1 MTMKQY
7 ALEQI
12 RNVVL
17 AGHGGS
23 GKTTLAEHLLYIAG
37 HIDRVGSVE
46 AGNTTSDFDPEEQR
60 RKISLNATLLPIEW
74 EGYKINLIDTPGFPD
89 FIGELY
95 SAIQVV
101 DSVILVAPAQAELEV
116 GFENA
121 WELCEARKL
130 PRLIFVN
137 KMERDGADYN
147 GLLQTLRNA
156 YGNRIVPLQIPIGTE
171 TQFKGVVDV
180 LHQKAYLGKDR
191 DVAPSPVPA
200 ELQSE
205 VERAREML
213 MEAAAESDDALLE
226 KYLEGTPLTDEELVH
241 GFHEGVRTGRIVPVL
256 CGSAALGE
264 GLAPLLQAILELTPS
279 PAEAPAPKATDLR
292 TGDPIE
298 LKPDPSAPLAA
309 FVFKTTADPFVGKL
323 TYFRVYSGTLRAD
336 SQVYNAQKEREER
349 IGQVF
354 YMRGK
359 NQIATPE
366 VRAGDIGVVAKLQ
379 ETSTGHTLCDKS
391 RPVAIE
397 PIKMPDPIYTVA
409 VVAKTKADED
419 RLGPALARLQDEDPT
434 FHARRDPE
442 TGQTLLSGMGDLHLE
457 VAIEKLKRKFNT
469 EVVTEELRIPYR
481 ETITRPVQRVEGKF
495 KRQTGGRGQ
504 YGHCFIN
511 LEPLPRGSGI
521 EFTESIVGGAIP
533 KNYIPAIEKGIRE
546 AAEKGIQAGYPA
558 TDFKVNVVDG
568 SYHEVDSSDQAFRIA
583 GSLAFQEA
591 AMKAGP
597 IVLEPILEVEVNVPE
612 AFTGDVMGDLN
623 GRRGRISGIESLGNG
638 RQLIRATV
646 PMSEMTRYALDL
658 RSITRGRGRFRTRF
672 SHYEEAPPNITQALI
687 EKHKREKEA
696 QAH

>member
-1 MTMKQY
+1 MKQY

-12 RNVVL
+12 RNVAL

-37 HIDRVGSVE
+37 HIDRVGSIE

-60 RKISLNATLLPIEW
+60 RKISLSATLLPIEW
-74 EGYKINLIDTPGFPD
+74 EGHKINLIDTPGFPD

-95 SAIQVV
+95 SVAQVV

-121 WELCEARKL
+121 WELCEARQL

-156 YGNRIVPLQIPIGTE
+156 YGNRIVPLQIPIGAE

-180 LHQKAYLGKDR
+180 LHQKAYVGKDR
-191 DVAPSPVPA
+191 DIAPSPVPA
-200 ELQSE
+200 ELQGE

-226 KYLEGTPLTDEELVH
+226 KYLDGNLLTDEELVH

-264 GLAPLLQAILELTPS
+264 GLAPLLQAILELMPS
-279 PAEAPAPKATDLR
+279 PAESPAPKATDLR
-292 TGDPIE
+292 TGNPVE
-298 LKPDPSAPLAA
+298 LTPDPSAPLAA

-323 TYFRVYSGTLRAD
+323 TYFRVYSGTLRGD
-336 SQVYNAQKEREER
+336 SQVYNAQKERDER

-359 NQIATPE
+359 TQIATTE

-397 PIKMPDPIYTVA
+397 PITMPDPIYTVA

-419 RLGPALARLQDEDPT
+419 RMGPALARLQDEDPT

-457 VAIEKLKRKFNT
+457 VIIDKLKRKFNT
-469 EVVTEELRIPYR
+469 EVATEELRIPYR

-591 AMKAGP
+591 AMKAAP
-597 IVLEPILEVEVNVPE
+597 VVLEPILEVEVDVPE

-623 GRRGRISGIESLGNG
+623 GRRGRIAGIESLGNG
-638 RQLIRATV
+638 RQCIRATV
-646 PMSEMTRYALDL
+646 PMSEMTRYALEL
-658 RSITRGRGRFRTRF
+658 RSITRGRGRFRTHF
-672 SHYEEAPPNITQALI
+672 SHYEEAPHTVAQPLI

-696 QAH
+696 QEH

>member
-1 MTMKQY
+1 MKQY

-12 RNVVL
+12 RNVAL

-37 HIDRVGSVE
+37 HIDRVGSIE

-60 RKISLNATLLPIEW
+60 RKISLSATLLPIEW
-74 EGYKINLIDTPGFPD
+74 EGHKINLIDTPGFPD

-101 DSVILVAPAQAELEV
+101 DSVILVASAQAELEV

-171 TQFKGVVDV
+171 TQFKGVIDV
-180 LHQKAYLGKDR
+180 LHQKAYVGKDR
-191 DVAPSPVPA
+191 DTTPSPVPA

-213 MEAAAESDDALLE
+213 MEAAAETDDALLE
-226 KYLEGTPLTDEELVH
+226 KYLDGNPLTDEELVH
-241 GFHEGVRTGRIVPVL
+241 GFHEGVRTGHIVPVL

-279 PAEAPAPKATDLR
+279 PAESPAPNATDLR
-292 TGDPIE
+292 TGNPVE
-298 LKPDPSAPLAA
+298 LTPDPSAPLAA

-336 SQVYNAQKEREER
+336 SQVYNTQKEREER

-354 YMRGK
+354 YLRGK
-359 NQIATPE
+359 TQIATTE

-391 RPVAIE
+391 RPVAVQ
-397 PIKMPDPIYTVA
+397 PITMPDPIYTVA

-419 RLGPALARLQDEDPT
+419 RLGPALARLHDEDPT

-457 VAIEKLKRKFNT
+457 VIIDKLKRKFNT
-469 EVVTEELRIPYR
+469 EVATEELRIPYR

-597 IVLEPILEVEVNVPE
+597 VVLEPILEVEVVVPE

-623 GRRGRISGIESLGNG
+623 GRRGRIAGIESLGNG
-638 RQLIRATV
+638 RQCIRATV
-646 PMSEMTRYALDL
+646 PMSEMTRYALEL

-672 SHYEEAPPNITQALI
+672 SHYEEAPHTVAQPLI
-687 EKHKREKEA
+687 EKHKRERES
-696 QAH
+696 QEH

>member
-12 RNVVL
+12 RNVAL

-147 GLLQTLRNA
+147 GLVQTLRNA

-597 IVLEPILEVEVNVPE
+597 IVLEPILEVEVDVPE

>member
-1 MTMKQY
+1 MKQY

-12 RNVVL
+12 RNVAL

-37 HIDRVGSVE
+37 HIDRVGSIE

-60 RKISLNATLLPIEW
+60 RKISLSATLLPIEW
-74 EGYKINLIDTPGFPD
+74 EGHKINLIDAPGFPD

-121 WELCEARKL
+121 WELCESRQL

-156 YGNRIVPLQIPIGTE
+156 YGNRIVPLQIPIGAE

-180 LHQKAYLGKDR
+180 LHQKAYVGKDR
-191 DVAPSPVPA
+191 DIAPSPVPA
-200 ELQSE
+200 QLQSE

-213 MEAAAESDDALLE
+213 MEAAAETDDALLE
-226 KYLEGTPLTDEELVH
+226 KYLEGNPLTDEELVH
-241 GFHEGVRTGRIVPVL
+241 GFHEGVRTGHIVPVL

-264 GLAPLLQAILELTPS
+264 GLAPLMQAILELTPS
-279 PAEAPAPKATDLR
+279 PAESPAPQATDLR
-292 TGDPIE
+292 TGNPIE
-298 LKPDPSAPLAA
+298 LTPDPSAPLAA

-323 TYFRVYSGTLRAD
+323 TYFRVYAGALRAD
-336 SQVYNAQKEREER
+336 SQVYNAQKERDER

-354 YMRGK
+354 YLRGK
-359 NQIATPE
+359 NQIATTE

-391 RPVAIE
+391 RPVAVQ
-397 PIKMPDPIYTVA
+397 PITMPDPIYTVA

-457 VAIEKLKRKFNT
+457 VIIDKLKRKFNT
-469 EVVTEELRIPYR
+469 EVATEELRIPYR

-495 KRQTGGRGQ
+495 KRQSGGRGQ
-504 YGHCFIN
+504 YGHCFIHM
-511 LEPLPRGSGI
+511 EPLPRGSGI

-533 KNYIPAIEKGIRE
+533 KNYLPAIEKGIRE

-583 GSLAFQEA
+583 GSLAYQEA

-597 IVLEPILEVEVNVPE
+597 VVLEPILEVEVDVPE

-623 GRRGRISGIESLGNG
+623 GRRGRIAGIESLGNG
-638 RQLIRATV
+638 RQCIRATV
-646 PMSEMTRYALDL
+646 PMSEMTRYALEL

-672 SHYEEAPPNITQALI
+672 SHYEEAPHTVAQPLI
-687 EKHKREKEA
+687 EKHKRERES
-696 QAH
+696 QEH

>member
-1 MTMKQY
+1 MKQY

-12 RNVVL
+12 RNVAL

-37 HIDRVGSVE
+37 HVDRVGSVE

-597 IVLEPILEVEVNVPE
+597 IVLEPILEVEVDVPE

-623 GRRGRISGIESLGNG
+623 GRRGRISGIESLGNS

>member
-1 MTMKQY
+1 MKQY

-12 RNVVL
+12 RNVAL

-37 HIDRVGSVE
+37 HIDRIGTIE

-60 RKISLNATLLPIEW
+60 RKISLSATLLPIEW
-74 EGYKINLIDTPGFPD
+74 EGHKINLIDAPGFPD

-95 SAIQVV
+95 SVAQVV

-130 PRLIFVN
+130 PRMIFVN

-180 LHQKAYLGKDR
+180 LHQKAYVGKDR
-191 DVAPSPVPA
+191 DVAASPVPA
-200 ELQSE
+200 ELQDE

-226 KYLEGTPLTDEELVH
+226 KYLEGNPLTDEELVH

-264 GLAPLLQAILELTPS
+264 GLAPLLQAILELAPS
-279 PAEAPAPKATDLR
+279 PAEAPAPQTTDPR
-292 TGDPIE
+292 TGEPVV
-298 LKPDPSAPLAA
+298 LKPDPNAPLAA

-336 SQVYNAQKEREER
+336 SQIYNAQKERDER
-349 IGQVF
+349 VGQVF
-354 YMRGK
+354 YLRGK
-359 NQIATPE
+359 NQIATSE

-391 RPVAIE
+391 RPVAVE

-409 VVAKTKADED
+409 VVAKSKADED

-457 VAIEKLKRKFNT
+457 VVIEKLKRKFNT
-469 EVVTEELRIPYR
+469 EVTTEELRIPYR
-481 ETITRPVQRVEGKF
+481 ETITRPVQRIEGKF

-504 YGHCFIN
+504 YGHCFIDM
-511 LEPLPRGSGI
+511 EPLPRGSGI

-583 GSLAFQEA
+583 GSLAFQDA
-591 AMKAGP
+591 AMKAAP
-597 IVLEPILEVEVNVPE
+597 VVLEPILEVEVDVPE

-623 GRRGRISGIESLGNG
+623 GRRGRIAGIESLGNG

-672 SHYEEAPPNITQALI
+672 SHYEEAPHNIMQALI

-696 QAH
+696 QEH

>member
-1 MTMKQY
+1 MKQY

-12 RNVVL
+12 RNVAL

-23 GKTTLAEHLLYIAG
+23 GKTTLAEHLLYVAG
-37 HIDRVGSVE
+37 HIDRVGTIE
-46 AGNTTSDFDPEEQR
+46 AGNTVSDFDPEEQR
-60 RKISLNATLLPIEW
+60 RKISLNAALLPIEW
-74 EGYKINLIDTPGFPD
+74 EGHKINLIDTPGFPD

-95 SAIQVV
+95 SALQVV
-101 DSVILVAPAQAELEV
+101 DAVVLVAPAQAELEV

-137 KMERDGADYN
+137 KMERDGADYR
-147 GLLQTLRNA
+147 GLVNHLRSI
-156 YGNRIVPLQIPIGTE
+156 YGNRIVPLQVPIGAE
-171 TQFKGVVDV
+171 SEFKGVVDV
-180 LHQKAYLGKDR
+180 LHQKAYTGKDR
-191 DVAPSPVPA
+191 DVAASPVPA
-200 ELQSE
+200 ELQE
-205 VERAREML
+205 LVERARELL
-213 MEAAAESDDALLE
+213 MEAAAETDDALLE
-226 KYLEGTPLTDEELVH
+226 KYLEGNPLTEEELVRA
-241 GFHEGVRTGRIVPVL
+241 FHEGVRTGQIVPVL

-264 GLAPLLQAILELTPS
+264 GLAPLLQAIIELVPS
-279 PAEAPAPKATDLR
+279 PAEAPAPAAKDLR
-292 TGDPIE
+292 KDEPIE
-298 LKPDPSAPLAA
+298 LKPDPNAPLAA

-323 TYFRVYSGTLRAD
+323 TFFRVYSGTLKGD
-336 SQVYNAQKEREER
+336 SQVYNAQKERDER

-354 YMRGK
+354 YLRGK
-359 NQIATPE
+359 HQIATPE

-379 ETSTGHTLCDKS
+379 ETGTGHTLCDKS

-397 PIKMPDPIYTVA
+397 PIQMPDPIYTVA

-419 RLGPALARLQDEDPT
+419 RLGPALARLQEEDPT

-457 VAIEKLKRKFNT
+457 AIIDKLKRKFNT
-469 EVVTEELRIPYR
+469 EVETVELRIPYR

-511 LEPLPRGSGI
+511 LEPLPRGAGI

-546 AAEKGIQAGYPA
+546 AAEKGIQAGFPA

-591 AMKAGP
+591 AAKAGP
-597 IVLEPILEVEVNVPE
+597 VILEPILEVEVNVPE

-623 GRRGRISGIESLGNG
+623 GRRGRILGIDSLGNG
-638 RQLIRATV
+638 RQLIRANV
-646 PMSEMTRYALDL
+646 PMGEMTRYALEL

-672 SHYEEAPPNITQALI
+672 SHYEEAPPNVAQPLI
-687 EKHKREKEA
+687 EKHKREREA
-696 QAH
+696 QEH

>member
-1 MTMKQY
+1 MKQY

-12 RNVVL
+12 RNVAL

-37 HIDRVGSVE
+37 HIDRVGSIE

-60 RKISLNATLLPIEW
+60 RKISLSATLLPIEW
-74 EGYKINLIDTPGFPD
+74 EGHKINLIDTPGFPD

-95 SAIQVV
+95 SVAQVV

-171 TQFKGVVDV
+171 TQFKGVIDV
-180 LHQKAYLGKDR
+180 LHQKAYVGKDR
-191 DVAPSPVPA
+191 DTTASPVPA

-213 MEAAAESDDALLE
+213 MEAAAETDDALLE
-226 KYLEGTPLTDEELVH
+226 KYLDGNPLTDEELVH
-241 GFHEGVRTGRIVPVL
+241 GFHEGVRTGHIVPVL

-279 PAEAPAPKATDLR
+279 PAESPAPNATDLR
-292 TGDPIE
+292 TGNPVE
-298 LKPDPSAPLAA
+298 LTPDPSAPLAA

-323 TYFRVYSGTLRAD
+323 TYFRVYSGALRAD
-336 SQVYNAQKEREER
+336 SQVYNTQKEREER

-354 YMRGK
+354 YLRGK
-359 NQIATPE
+359 NQIATTE

-391 RPVAIE
+391 RPVAVQ
-397 PIKMPDPIYTVA
+397 PITMPDPIYTVA

-457 VAIEKLKRKFNT
+457 VIIDKLKRKFNT
-469 EVVTEELRIPYR
+469 EVATEELRIPYR

-597 IVLEPILEVEVNVPE
+597 VVLEPILEVEVVVPE

-623 GRRGRISGIESLGNG
+623 GRRGRIAGIESLGNG
-638 RQLIRATV
+638 RQCIRATV
-646 PMSEMTRYALDL
+646 PMSEMTRYALEL

-672 SHYEEAPPNITQALI
+672 SHYEEAPHTVAQPLI
-687 EKHKREKEA
+687 EKHKRERES
-696 QAH
+696 QEH

>member
-1 MTMKQY
+1 MKQY

-12 RNVVL
+12 RNVAL

-180 LHQKAYLGKDR
+180 LHQQAYLGKDR
-191 DVAPSPVPA
+191 DIAPSPVPA

-279 PAEAPAPKATDLR
+279 PAESPAPKATDLR

-298 LKPDPSAPLAA
+298 LKPDPNAPLAA

-397 PIKMPDPIYTVA
+397 PIQMPDPIYTVA

-469 EVVTEELRIPYR
+469 EVATEELRIPYR

-597 IVLEPILEVEVNVPE
+597 IVLEPILEVEVDVPE

>member
-1 MTMKQY
+1 MKQY

-12 RNVVL
+12 RNVAL

-37 HIDRVGSVE
+37 HIDRVGSIE

-60 RKISLNATLLPIEW
+60 RKISLSATLLPIEW
-74 EGYKINLIDTPGFPD
+74 EGHKINLIDTPGFPD

-121 WELCEARKL
+121 WELCEARQL

-171 TQFKGVVDV
+171 TQFKGVIDV
-180 LHQKAYLGKDR
+180 LHQKAYVGKDR
-191 DVAPSPVPA
+191 DTTPSPVPA

-213 MEAAAESDDALLE
+213 MEAAAETDDALLE
-226 KYLEGTPLTDEELVH
+226 KYLDGNPLTDEELVH
-241 GFHEGVRTGRIVPVL
+241 GFHEGVRTGHIVPVL

-279 PAEAPAPKATDLR
+279 PAESPAPNATDLR
-292 TGDPIE
+292 TGNPVE
-298 LKPDPSAPLAA
+298 LTPDPSAPLAA

-336 SQVYNAQKEREER
+336 SQVYNTQKEREER

-354 YMRGK
+354 YLRGK
-359 NQIATPE
+359 NQIATTE

-391 RPVAIE
+391 RPVAVQ
-397 PIKMPDPIYTVA
+397 PITMPDPIYTVA

-457 VAIEKLKRKFNT
+457 VIIDKLKRKFNT
-469 EVVTEELRIPYR
+469 EVATEELRIPYR

-597 IVLEPILEVEVNVPE
+597 VVLEPILEVEVVVPE

-623 GRRGRISGIESLGNG
+623 GRRGRIAGIESLGNG
-638 RQLIRATV
+638 RQCIRATV
-646 PMSEMTRYALDL
+646 PMSEMTRYALEL

-672 SHYEEAPPNITQALI
+672 SHYEEAPHTVAQPLI
-687 EKHKREKEA
+687 EKHKRERES
-696 QAH
+696 QEH

>member
-12 RNVVL
+12 RNVAL

-121 WELCEARKL
+121 WEMCEAPKL

-469 EVVTEELRIPYR
+469 EVVIEELRIPYR

-597 IVLEPILEVEVNVPE
+597 IVLEPILEVEVDVPE

>member
-1 MTMKQY
+1 MKQY

-12 RNVVL
+12 RNVAL

-37 HIDRVGSVE
+37 HIDRVGSIE

-60 RKISLNATLLPIEW
+60 RKISLSATLLPIEW
-74 EGYKINLIDTPGFPD
+74 EGHKINLIDTPGFPD

-171 TQFKGVVDV
+171 TQFKGVIDV
-180 LHQKAYLGKDR
+180 LHQKAYVGKDR
-191 DVAPSPVPA
+191 DTTPSPVPA

-213 MEAAAESDDALLE
+213 MEAAAETDDALLE
-226 KYLEGTPLTDEELVH
+226 KYLDGNPLTDEELVH
-241 GFHEGVRTGRIVPVL
+241 GFHEGVRTGHIVPVL

-279 PAEAPAPKATDLR
+279 PAESPAPNATDLR
-292 TGDPIE
+292 TGNPVE
-298 LKPDPSAPLAA
+298 LTPDPSAPLAA

-336 SQVYNAQKEREER
+336 SQVYNTQKEREER

-354 YMRGK
+354 YLRGK
-359 NQIATPE
+359 NQIATTE

-391 RPVAIE
+391 RPVAVQ
-397 PIKMPDPIYTVA
+397 PITMPDPIYTVA

-457 VAIEKLKRKFNT
+457 VIIDKLKRKFNT
-469 EVVTEELRIPYR
+469 EVATEELRIPYR

-597 IVLEPILEVEVNVPE
+597 VVLEPILEVEVVVPE
-612 AFTGDVMGDLN
+612 VFTGDVMGDLN
-623 GRRGRISGIESLGNG
+623 GRRGRIAGIESLGNG
-638 RQLIRATV
+638 RQCIRATV
-646 PMSEMTRYALDL
+646 PMSEMTRYALEL

-672 SHYEEAPPNITQALI
+672 SHYEEAPHTVTQSLI
-687 EKHKREKEA
+687 EKHKRERES
-696 QAH
+696 QEH

>member
-1 MTMKQY
+1 MKQH

-12 RNVVL
+12 RNVAL

-264 GLAPLLQAILELTPS
+264 GLTPLLQAILELTPS

-336 SQVYNAQKEREER
+336 SQIYNAQREREER

-419 RLGPALARLQDEDPT
+419 RLGPALARLQDEDLT

-597 IVLEPILEVEVNVPE
+597 IVLEPILEVEVDVPE

>member
-1 MTMKQY
+1 MRQY

-12 RNVVL
+12 RNVAL

-37 HIDRVGSVE
+37 HIDRVGSIE
-46 AGNTTSDFDPEEQR
+46 AGNTISDFDPEEQR
-60 RKISLNATLLPIEW
+60 RKISLSATLLPLEW
-74 EGYKINLIDTPGFPD
+74 EGHKINLIDTPGFPD

-95 SAIQVV
+95 SAVQVV

-147 GLLQTLRNA
+147 GLMQTLRNA
-156 YGNRIVPLQIPIGTE
+156 YGSRIVPLQIPIGAE
-171 TQFKGVVDV
+171 TQFKGVIDV

-191 DVAPSPVPA
+191 DISASSVPA

-226 KYLEGTPLTDEELVH
+226 KYLEGNPLTDDELVH

-264 GLAPLLQAILELTPS
+264 GLAPLLQAILELTPN
-279 PAEAPAPKATDLR
+279 PAESPAPKATDPR
-292 TGDPIE
+292 TGNPVE
-298 LKPDPSAPLAA
+298 LTPDPSAPLTA

-336 SQVYNAQKEREER
+336 SQVYNAQKERDER

-354 YMRGK
+354 YLRGK
-359 NQIATPE
+359 NQIATTE

-391 RPVAIE
+391 RPVAVE
-397 PIKMPDPIYTVA
+397 PITMPDPIYTVA

-457 VAIEKLKRKFNT
+457 VIIDKLKRKFNT
-469 EVVTEELRIPYR
+469 EVATEELRIPYR

-511 LEPLPRGSGI
+511 MEPLPRGSGI

-583 GSLAFQEA
+583 GSLAFQDA
-591 AMKAGP
+591 AMKAAP
-597 IVLEPILEVEVNVPE
+597 VVLEPILEVEVNVPE

-623 GRRGRISGIESLGNG
+623 GRRGRIAGIESLGNG
-638 RQLIRATV
+638 RQCIRATV
-646 PMSEMTRYALDL
+646 PMSEMTHYALDL
-658 RSITRGRGRFRTRF
+658 RSLTRGRGRFRTRF
-672 SHYEEAPPNITQALI
+672 SHYEEAPHNIMQALI

-696 QAH
+696 QEH

>member
-12 RNVVL
+12 RNVAL

-292 TGDPIE
+292 TGDPVE
-298 LKPDPSAPLAA
+298 LTPDPSAPLAA

-597 IVLEPILEVEVNVPE
+597 IVLEPILEVEVDVPE

>member
-1 MTMKQY
+1 MKQY

-12 RNVVL
+12 RNVAL

-37 HIDRVGSVE
+37 HIDRIGTIE

-60 RKISLNATLLPIEW
+60 RKISLSATLLPIEW
-74 EGYKINLIDTPGFPD
+74 EGHKINLIDTPGFPD

-95 SAIQVV
+95 SVAQVV

-130 PRLIFVN
+130 PRMIFVN

-156 YGNRIVPLQIPIGTE
+156 YGNRIVPLQIPIGAE

-180 LHQKAYLGKDR
+180 LHQKAYVGKDR
-191 DVAPSPVPA
+191 DVAASPVPA

-213 MEAAAESDDALLE
+213 MEAAAESDDTLLE
-226 KYLEGTPLTDEELVH
+226 KYLEGSPLTDEELVH

-264 GLAPLLQAILELTPS
+264 GLAPLLQAILELAPS
-279 PAEAPAPKATDLR
+279 PAEAPAPQAIDPR
-292 TGDPIE
+292 TGEPVV
-298 LKPDPSAPLAA
+298 LKPDPNAPLAA

-336 SQVYNAQKEREER
+336 SQVYNAQKERDER
-349 IGQVF
+349 VGQVF
-354 YMRGK
+354 YLRGK
-359 NQIATPE
+359 NQIATSE

-379 ETSTGHTLCDKS
+379 ETSTGHTLCDKN

-397 PIKMPDPIYTVA
+397 PIQMPDPIYTVA
-409 VVAKTKADED
+409 IVAKSKADED

-457 VAIEKLKRKFNT
+457 VVIEKLKRKFNT
-469 EVVTEELRIPYR
+469 EVTTEELRIPYR

-511 LEPLPRGSGI
+511 MEPLPRGSGI

-591 AMKAGP
+591 AMKAAP
-597 IVLEPILEVEVNVPE
+597 VVLEPILEVEVDVPE

-672 SHYEEAPPNITQALI
+672 SHYEEAPHNIMQALI

-696 QAH
+696 QEH

>member
-1 MTMKQY
+1 MKQY

-12 RNVVL
+12 RNVAL

-37 HIDRVGSVE
+37 HIDRVGSIE

-60 RKISLNATLLPIEW
+60 RKISLSATLLPIEW
-74 EGYKINLIDTPGFPD
+74 EGHKINLIDTPGFPD

-171 TQFKGVVDV
+171 TQFKGVIDV
-180 LHQKAYLGKDR
+180 LHQKAYVGKDR
-191 DVAPSPVPA
+191 DTTPSPVPA

-213 MEAAAESDDALLE
+213 MEAAAETDDALLE
-226 KYLEGTPLTDEELVH
+226 KYLDGNPLTDEELVH
-241 GFHEGVRTGRIVPVL
+241 GFHEGVRTGHIVPVL

-279 PAEAPAPKATDLR
+279 PAESPAPNATDLR
-292 TGDPIE
+292 TGNPVE
-298 LKPDPSAPLAA
+298 LTPDPSAPLAA

-336 SQVYNAQKEREER
+336 SQVYNTQKEREER

-354 YMRGK
+354 YLRGK
-359 NQIATPE
+359 NQIATTE

-391 RPVAIE
+391 RPVAVQ
-397 PIKMPDPIYTVA
+397 PITMPDPIYTVA

-457 VAIEKLKRKFNT
+457 VIIDKLKRKFNT
-469 EVVTEELRIPYR
+469 EVATEELRIPYR

-597 IVLEPILEVEVNVPE
+597 VVLEPILEVEVVVPE

-623 GRRGRISGIESLGNG
+623 GRRGRIAGIESLGNG
-638 RQLIRATV
+638 RQCIRATV
-646 PMSEMTRYALDL
+646 PMSEMTRYALEL

-672 SHYEEAPPNITQALI
+672 SHYEEAPHTVTQSLI
-687 EKHKREKEA
+687 EKHKRERES
-696 QAH
+696 QEH

>member
-1 MTMKQY
+1 MKQY

-12 RNVVL
+12 RNVAL

-37 HIDRVGSVE
+37 HIDRVGSIE

-60 RKISLNATLLPIEW
+60 RKISLSATLLPIEW
-74 EGYKINLIDTPGFPD
+74 EGHKINLIDTPGFPD

-95 SAIQVV
+95 SVAQVV

-121 WELCEARKL
+121 WELCEARQL

-156 YGNRIVPLQIPIGTE
+156 YGNRIVPLQIPIGAE

-180 LHQKAYLGKDR
+180 LHQKAYVGKDR
-191 DVAPSPVPA
+191 DIAPSPVPA
-200 ELQSE
+200 ELQGE

-226 KYLEGTPLTDEELVH
+226 KYLDGNPLTDEELVH

-264 GLAPLLQAILELTPS
+264 GLAPLLQAILELMPS
-279 PAEAPAPKATDLR
+279 PAESPAPKATDLR
-292 TGDPIE
+292 TGNPVE
-298 LKPDPSAPLAA
+298 LTPDPSAPLAA

-323 TYFRVYSGTLRAD
+323 TYFRVYSGTLRGD
-336 SQVYNAQKEREER
+336 SQVYNAQKERDER

-359 NQIATPE
+359 TQIATTE

-397 PIKMPDPIYTVA
+397 PITMPDPIYTVA

-419 RLGPALARLQDEDPT
+419 RMGPALARLQDEDPT

-457 VAIEKLKRKFNT
+457 VIIDKLKRKFNT
-469 EVVTEELRIPYR
+469 EVATEELRIPYR

-591 AMKAGP
+591 AMKAAP
-597 IVLEPILEVEVNVPE
+597 VVLEPILEVEVDVPE

-623 GRRGRISGIESLGNG
+623 GRRGRIAGIESLGNG
-638 RQLIRATV
+638 RQCIRATV
-646 PMSEMTRYALDL
+646 PMSEMTRYALEL

-672 SHYEEAPPNITQALI
+672 SHYEEAPHTVAQPLI
-687 EKHKREKEA
+687 EKHKRERES
-696 QAH
+696 QEH

>member
-1 MTMKQY
+1 MKQY

-12 RNVVL
+12 RNVAL

-37 HIDRVGSVE
+37 HIDRIGTIE

-60 RKISLNATLLPIEW
+60 RKISLSATLLPIEW
-74 EGYKINLIDTPGFPD
+74 EGHKINLIDTPGFPD

-95 SAIQVV
+95 SVAQVV

-130 PRLIFVN
+130 PRMIFVN

-156 YGNRIVPLQIPIGTE
+156 YGNRIVPLQIPIGAE

-180 LHQKAYLGKDR
+180 LHQKAYVGKDR
-191 DVAPSPVPA
+191 DVAASPVPA

-213 MEAAAESDDALLE
+213 MEAAAESDDTLLE
-226 KYLEGTPLTDEELVH
+226 KYLEGSPLTDEELVH

-264 GLAPLLQAILELTPS
+264 GLAPLLQAILELAPS
-279 PAEAPAPKATDLR
+279 PAEAPAPQAIDPR
-292 TGDPIE
+292 TGEPVV
-298 LKPDPSAPLAA
+298 LKPDPNAPLAA

-336 SQVYNAQKEREER
+336 SQVYNAQKERDER
-349 IGQVF
+349 VGQVF
-354 YMRGK
+354 YLRGK
-359 NQIATPE
+359 NQIATSE

-379 ETSTGHTLCDKS
+379 ETSTGHTLCDKN

-397 PIKMPDPIYTVA
+397 PIQMPDPIYTVA
-409 VVAKTKADED
+409 IVAKSKADED

-457 VAIEKLKRKFNT
+457 VVIEKLKRKFNT
-469 EVVTEELRIPYR
+469 EVTTEELRIPYR

-511 LEPLPRGSGI
+511 MEPLPRGSGI

-583 GSLAFQEA
+583 GSLAFQDA

-597 IVLEPILEVEVNVPE
+597 IVLEPMLEVEVDVPE

-672 SHYEEAPPNITQALI
+672 SHYEEAPHNIMQALI

-696 QAH
+696 QEH

>member
-1 MTMKQY
+1 MKQY

-12 RNVVL
+12 RNVAL

-37 HIDRVGSVE
+37 HIDRVGSIE

-60 RKISLNATLLPIEW
+60 RKISLSATLLPIEW
-74 EGYKINLIDTPGFPD
+74 EGHKINLIDTPGFPD

-156 YGNRIVPLQIPIGTE
+156 YGNRIVPLQIPLGTE
-171 TQFKGVVDV
+171 TQFKGVIDV
-180 LHQKAYLGKDR
+180 LHQKAYVGKDR
-191 DVAPSPVPA
+191 DTTPSPVPA

-213 MEAAAESDDALLE
+213 MEAAAETDDALLE
-226 KYLEGTPLTDEELVH
+226 KYLDGNPLTDEELVH
-241 GFHEGVRTGRIVPVL
+241 GFHEGVRTGHIVPVL

-279 PAEAPAPKATDLR
+279 PAESPAPNATDLR
-292 TGDPIE
+292 TGNPVE
-298 LKPDPSAPLAA
+298 LTPDPSAPLAA

-336 SQVYNAQKEREER
+336 SQVYNTQKEREER

-354 YMRGK
+354 YLRGK
-359 NQIATPE
+359 NQIATTE

-391 RPVAIE
+391 RPVAVQ
-397 PIKMPDPIYTVA
+397 PITMPDPIYTVA

-457 VAIEKLKRKFNT
+457 VIIDKLKRKFNT
-469 EVVTEELRIPYR
+469 EVATEELRIPYR

-597 IVLEPILEVEVNVPE
+597 VVLEPILEVEVVVPE

-623 GRRGRISGIESLGNG
+623 GRRGRIAGIESLGNG
-638 RQLIRATV
+638 RQCIRATV
-646 PMSEMTRYALDL
+646 PMSEMTRYALEL

-672 SHYEEAPPNITQALI
+672 SHYEEAPHTVAQPLI
-687 EKHKREKEA
+687 EKHKRERES
-696 QAH
+696 QEH

>member
-1 MTMKQY
+1 MKQY
-7 ALEQI
+7 ALERI
-12 RNVVL
+12 RNVAL

-37 HIDRVGSVE
+37 HIDRIGTIE

-60 RKISLNATLLPIEW
+60 RKISLSATLLPIEW
-74 EGYKINLIDTPGFPD
+74 EGHKINLIDAPGFPD

-95 SAIQVV
+95 SVAQVV
-101 DSVILVAPAQAELEV
+101 DSVILVAPAQVELEV

-130 PRLIFVN
+130 PRMIFVN

-156 YGNRIVPLQIPIGTE
+156 YGNRIVPLQIPIGAE

-180 LHQKAYLGKDR
+180 LHQRAYVGKDR
-191 DVAPSPVPA
+191 DVAASPVPA
-200 ELQSE
+200 ELQDE

-226 KYLEGTPLTDEELVH
+226 KYLEGNPLTDEELVH

-264 GLAPLLQAILELTPS
+264 GLAPLLQAIVELAPS
-279 PAEAPAPKATDLR
+279 PAEAPAPQATDLR
-292 TGDPIE
+292 TGDPVI
-298 LKPDPSAPLAA
+298 LSPDPSAPLAA

-336 SQVYNAQKEREER
+336 SQVYNAQKERDER
-349 IGQVF
+349 IGQLF
-354 YMRGK
+354 YLRGK
-359 NQIATPE
+359 NQIATSE
-366 VRAGDIGVVAKLQ
+366 VQAGDIGVVAKLQ

-391 RPVAIE
+391 RPVAVE
-397 PIKMPDPIYTVA
+397 PIKMPDPVYTVA
-409 VVAKTKADED
+409 IVAKSKADED

-434 FHARRDPE
+434 LHARRDPE

-457 VAIEKLKRKFNT
+457 VVIEKLKRKFNT
-469 EVVTEELRIPYR
+469 EVTTEELRIPYR

-583 GSLAFQEA
+583 GSLAFQDA

-597 IVLEPILEVEVNVPE
+597 IVLEPILEVEVDVPE

-623 GRRGRISGIESLGNG
+623 GRRGRIAGIESLGNG

-646 PMSEMTRYALDL
+646 PMSEMTHYALDL

-672 SHYEEAPPNITQALI
+672 SHYEEAPHNIMQALI

-696 QAH
+696 QEH

>member
-279 PAEAPAPKATDLR
+279 PAESPAPNATDLR
-292 TGDPIE
+292 TGNPVE
-298 LKPDPSAPLAA
+298 LTPDPSAPLAA

-597 IVLEPILEVEVNVPE
+597 IVLEPILEVEVDVPE

>member
-1 MTMKQY
+1 MKQY

-12 RNVVL
+12 RNVAL

-37 HIDRVGSVE
+37 HIDRVGSIE

-60 RKISLNATLLPIEW
+60 RKISLSATLLPIEW
-74 EGYKINLIDTPGFPD
+74 EGHKINLIDTPGFPD

-95 SAIQVV
+95 SVAQVV

-121 WELCEARKL
+121 WELCEARQL

-156 YGNRIVPLQIPIGTE
+156 YGNRIVPLQIPIGAE

-180 LHQKAYLGKDR
+180 LHQKAYVGKDR
-191 DVAPSPVPA
+191 DTAPSPVPA
-200 ELQSE
+200 ELQGE

-226 KYLEGTPLTDEELVH
+226 KYLDGNPLTDEELVH

-264 GLAPLLQAILELTPS
+264 GLAPLLQAILELMPS
-279 PAEAPAPKATDLR
+279 PAESPAPKATDLR
-292 TGDPIE
+292 TGNPVE
-298 LKPDPSAPLAA
+298 LTPDPSAPLAA

-323 TYFRVYSGTLRAD
+323 TYFRVYSGTLRGD
-336 SQVYNAQKEREER
+336 SQVYNAQKERDER

-359 NQIATPE
+359 TQIATTE

-397 PIKMPDPIYTVA
+397 PITMPDPIYTVA

-419 RLGPALARLQDEDPT
+419 RMGPALARLQDEDPT

-457 VAIEKLKRKFNT
+457 VIIDKLKRKFNT
-469 EVVTEELRIPYR
+469 EVATEELRIPYR

-591 AMKAGP
+591 AMKAAP
-597 IVLEPILEVEVNVPE
+597 VVLEPILEVEVDVPE

-623 GRRGRISGIESLGNG
+623 GRRGRIAGIESLGNG
-638 RQLIRATV
+638 RQCIRATV
-646 PMSEMTRYALDL
+646 PMSEMTRYALEL

-672 SHYEEAPPNITQALI
+672 SHYEEAPHTVAQPLI
-687 EKHKREKEA
+687 EKHKRERES
-696 QAH
+696 QEH

>member
-1 MTMKQY
+1 MKQY

-12 RNVVL
+12 RNVAL

-23 GKTTLAEHLLYIAG
+23 GKTTLAEHLLYITG
-37 HIDRVGSVE
+37 HIDRVGSIE

-60 RKISLNATLLPIEW
+60 RKISLSATLLPIEW
-74 EGYKINLIDTPGFPD
+74 EGHKINLIDTPGFPD

-95 SAIQVV
+95 SVAQVV

-121 WELCEARKL
+121 WELCEARQL

-156 YGNRIVPLQIPIGTE
+156 YGNRIVPLQIPIGAE

-180 LHQKAYLGKDR
+180 LHQKAYVGKDR
-191 DVAPSPVPA
+191 DIAPSPVPA
-200 ELQSE
+200 ELQGE

-226 KYLEGTPLTDEELVH
+226 KYLDGNPLTDEELVH

-264 GLAPLLQAILELTPS
+264 GLAPLLQAILELMPS
-279 PAEAPAPKATDLR
+279 PAESPAPKATDLR
-292 TGDPIE
+292 TGNPVE

-323 TYFRVYSGTLRAD
+323 TYFRVYSGTLRGD
-336 SQVYNAQKEREER
+336 SQVYNAQKERDER

-359 NQIATPE
+359 TQIATTE

-397 PIKMPDPIYTVA
+397 PITMPDPIYTVA

-419 RLGPALARLQDEDPT
+419 RMGPALARLQDEDPT

-457 VAIEKLKRKFNT
+457 VIIDKLKRKFNT
-469 EVVTEELRIPYR
+469 EVATEELRIPYR

-511 LEPLPRGSGI
+511 LEPLPRGAGI

-591 AMKAGP
+591 AMKAAP
-597 IVLEPILEVEVNVPE
+597 VVLEPILEVEVDVPE

-623 GRRGRISGIESLGNG
+623 GRRGRIAGIESLGNG
-638 RQLIRATV
+638 RQCIRATV
-646 PMSEMTRYALDL
+646 PMSEMTRYALEL

-672 SHYEEAPPNITQALI
+672 SHYEEAPHTVAQPLI
-687 EKHKREKEA
+687 EKHKRERES
-696 QAH
+696 QEH

>member
-1 MTMKQY
+1 MLMKQY

-12 RNVVL
+12 RNVAL

-37 HIDRVGSVE
+37 HIDRVGSIE

-60 RKISLNATLLPIEW
+60 RKISLSATLLPIEW
-74 EGYKINLIDTPGFPD
+74 EGHKINLIDAPGFPD

-171 TQFKGVVDV
+171 TQFKGVIDV
-180 LHQKAYLGKDR
+180 LHQKAYVGKDR
-191 DVAPSPVPA
+191 DITPSPVPA

-213 MEAAAESDDALLE
+213 MEAAAETDDALLE
-226 KYLEGTPLTDEELVH
+226 KYLDGNPLTDEELVH
-241 GFHEGVRTGRIVPVL
+241 GFHEGVRTGHIVPVL

-279 PAEAPAPKATDLR
+279 PAESPAPNATDLR
-292 TGDPIE
+292 TGNPIE
-298 LKPDPSAPLAA
+298 LTPDPSAPLAA

-323 TYFRVYSGTLRAD
+323 TYFRVYAGALRAD
-336 SQVYNAQKEREER
+336 SQVYNAQKERDER

-354 YMRGK
+354 YLRGK
-359 NQIATPE
+359 NQIATTE

-391 RPVAIE
+391 RPVAVQ
-397 PIKMPDPIYTVA
+397 PITMPDPIYTVA

-419 RLGPALARLQDEDPT
+419 RSGTRAGAPARRRPHLPRATRPRNGANPAVGHGRPALRSDYRQAQAQVQYRSGD
-434 FHARRDPE
+434 RRAA
-442 TGQTLLSGMGDLHLE
+442 H
-457 VAIEKLKRKFNT
+457 
-469 EVVTEELRIPYR
+469 
-481 ETITRPVQRVEGKF
+481 
-495 KRQTGGRGQ
+495 
-504 YGHCFIN
+504 
-511 LEPLPRGSGI
+511 PLPRDDH
-521 EFTESIVGGAIP
+521 AP
-533 KNYIPAIEKGIRE
+533 R
-546 AAEKGIQAGYPA
+546 AA
-558 TDFKVNVVDG
+558 
-568 SYHEVDSSDQAFRIA
+568 
-583 GSLAFQEA
+583 
-591 AMKAGP
+591 
-597 IVLEPILEVEVNVPE
+597 
-612 AFTGDVMGDLN
+612 
-623 GRRGRISGIESLGNG
+623 RRGQVQASVRRARTVRTLLH
-638 RQLIRATV
+638 QLWSHYRAAQGSSSPRASSAAQSRKTTSPPSRKASANLPRRASKRAT
-646 PMSEMTRYALDL
+646 
-658 RSITRGRGRFRTRF
+658 
-672 SHYEEAPPNITQALI
+672 PPPTS
-687 EKHKREKEA
+687 R
-696 QAH
+696 

>member
-597 IVLEPILEVEVNVPE
+597 IVLEPILEVEVDVPE